1 MKKNISLLLSTSML
15 LIVLS
20 ACTIGSTSTARSE
33 NAAATQVDTSQTL
46 GDFQPIPGTT
56 YLYAQVSKG
65 PNTGRGIG
73 NLISSLSSS
82 EDYRSASN
90 LVFLDS
96 KTLSSLKLFD
106 ANDKIILSVSQYP
119 DPNAGT
125 TAPAGQIQPAQPAQ
139 SALPALV
146 AQPTQPAAPTHDN
159 AVQWLVYQVIQ
170 KDPNQPSAPTTDL
183 PFSIAVSDASGSNY
197 QEVLT
202 NLTGLYGMNMVDP
215 GHLLV
220 VYTRDNIKSASILDL
235 AKRTIVTTNPIV
247 DLGAGVK

>member
-1 MKKNISLLLSTSML
+1 MKKNISLLLSISML

-33 NAAATQVDTSQTL
+33 NAAVTQVDTRQTL

-82 EDYRSASN
+82 EDYGSVSN

-96 KTLSSLKLFD
+96 KTLSSHKLFN

-119 DPNAGT
+119 VPNAGT

-139 SALPALV
+139 AVLV

-170 KDPNQPSAPTTDL
+170 KDPNQPAAPTTNL

-202 NLTGLYGMNMVDP
+202 NLTGLYGINMVDP

-220 VYTRDNIKSASILDL
+220 VYTKDSIKSASILDL
-235 AKRTIVTTNPIV
+235 AKRTVVTTNPIV

>member
-1 MKKNISLLLSTSML
+1 MKKNIALLLFSSLLLIL
-15 LIVLS
+15 LS
-20 ACTIGSTSTARSE
+20 ACTIGSTSAVRSE

-46 GDFQPIPGTT
+46 GDFQPVPGTT
-56 YLYAQVSKG
+56 YLYAQLSKG

-82 EDYRSASN
+82 EDYGSVSN

-96 KTLSSLKLFD
+96 KTLSSHKLFD

-119 DPNAGT
+119 NPNAGT
-125 TAPAGQIQPAQPAQ
+125 ASPSGQIQPAQPAQ
-139 SALPALV
+139 AAQPALV
-146 AQPTQPAAPTHDN
+146 AQPTQPALPTHDN
-159 AVQWLVYQVIQ
+159 AVQWLVFQVIE
-170 KDPNQPSAPTTDL
+170 KGAGQPAAPTANP

-202 NLTGLYGMNMVDP
+202 NLTGLYGMNMVDT

-220 VYTRDNIKSASILDL
+220 VYAKNNLKSASILDL
-235 AKRTIVTTNPIV
+235 AKRTVITTNPIV